1 MGVCDPIGK
10 KMFRRP
16 TKPLRSRLDLND
28 PVQVRLLRKRLRVS
42 EEQLGQLV
50 QTVGTGIAAIT
61 KEARH
66 QAGIVPAEMESAP
79 IVAAVGGPNPAEENL
94 ETAAAP

>member
-1 MGVCDPIGK
+1 
-10 KMFRRP
+10 MFRRP

-79 IVAAVGGPNPAEENL
+79 IIAAVGGPNPAEENL